1 MRSIG
6 SSTLASIIVFF
17 ARATTRRLCFLP
29 AGRLLPSSEAPRPKR
44 GRGAGYRALRPGPKS
59 KFMGIKKR
67 VKVLG
72 LQLCRGLGL
81 FYLVRESSWRSRRL
95 LILAYHGFSLLD
107 EHLWYPELFLSAG
120 EFELRLAFLAAGG
133 YKGLPLTPALPK
145 LYEGTLPEKGVVI
158 TIDDG
163 NYDFYVKAF
172 PLLQTCGFPAT
183 VYLTTYYCD
192 YGLPLFNHICSYMLW
207 KCRGRVIPASGLTD
221 SISELDL
228 RRPETRLGAY
238 QSLLLFAEQKQLSVT
253 GQDELARRLAG
264 ALSLA
269 YDELVR
275 LRLLQRMNPAEVAS
289 IASPA
294 T

>member
-1 MRSIG
+1 
-6 SSTLASIIVFF
+6 
-17 ARATTRRLCFLP
+17 TTRRLCFLP

-107 EHLWYPELFLSAG
+107 EHLWYQELFVSAG
-120 EFELRLAFLAAGG
+120 EFESRLALLAAGG
-133 YKGLPLTPALPK
+133 YKVLPLTAALAK
-145 LYEGTLPEKGVVI
+145 LYEGTLPEKSVVI

-192 YGLPLFNHICSYMLW
+192 YCLPLFNHICSYMLW

-228 RRPETRLGAY
+228 RRPETRLCAY

-253 GQDELARRLAG
+253 ARTSWPGGLPGCFRLTMT
-264 ALSLA
+264 SLCDCGCCNA
-269 YDELVR
+269 
-275 LRLLQRMNPAEVAS
+275 
-289 IASPA
+289 
-294 T
+294 